1 MRFFRAVTALVW
13 LLVSGAVATD
23 NGLTDVVSWDKYSL
37 SVNNTRVF
45 IYSAEF
51 HYQRLPNP
59 DLWLD
64 VLQKFKANGFNTV
77 RRDKSIYFFWSYHSA
92 SEGVFDFETA
102 GKNIQRLFDDCKA
115 AGLYV
120 IARAGPYCNAE
131 TNGGG
136 LALWG
141 SDGRFGKIRTS
152 DENYYKGWL
161 PFITEVGKIIA
172 ANQITNGGPVI
183 LNQVENEYQETV
195 YQANNTA
202 VVYMEQIKKAFKD
215 AGVVVPLTHN
225 EKGMRSRSWS
235 TDYNDVGGAVNVYG
249 LDSYPGGLSCT
260 DPTVGFNVVRTYFQ
274 WFQNYS
280 FTQPSYLAEFEGG
293 WFSNWGSQTFY
304 DQCAS
309 EHDPGFAD
317 VYYKNNIGQRVT
329 LLSLYM
335 TYGGT
340 NWGHS
345 AAPQV
350 YTSYDYSAP
359 LRETR
364 EQWSK
369 LFQTKLISL
378 FTRVSSELLK
388 VEMVGNGTGY
398 QLSSTSAFSWVLRNP
413 DTQTGFTVVQ
423 QASTKSMTPIQFDV
437 TLNTTAGAVT
447 VPGVVLNGRQS
458 KILVS
463 DYTFGKHTLL
473 YSSADVATYGV
484 FDNEVLVF
492 YLQEGQTGQFAFK
505 NEGNLTFEVH
515 GDTDVTETNNGNH
528 TACTWKQVAGSTAVK
543 FSNGV
548 LVYLLEQKTAWRF
561 WAPATTS
568 NPTVE
573 PDEQLFVL
581 GPYLVRSAS
590 ISHGV
595 LHVSGDNDRA
605 TTIEAYVGDKP
616 IETID
621 WNGIR
626 LPATKTAYGS
636 FTAAIPGA
644 EDRTVALPELKN
656 WRSAD
661 ALPEASRD
669 YDDSRWVVCNK
680 TTTPSPYA
688 PITLPV
694 LYSSDYGFYSGAKIY
709 RGYFD
714 GANATSVN
722 ITASGGLAFG
732 WSAWLNGQPIGGDVG
747 SASATT
753 TNKTLA
759 LPRAALRATDN
770 VLTVVVD
777 YHGHDQ
783 ASTGQGINNPRGI
796 LGAQLQP
803 GSTRTATGFKQ
814 WKLAGAAGG
823 EANIDPVRGPMNEGG
838 LHPERLGWHLPGFT
852 PSDSSWATKSPLDG
866 LSGAG
871 IAFYVT
877 TFTLN
882 IDSDLD
888 APLGVEFSAPAGTTA
903 RVMFWINGYQ
913 YGKYVPHIG
922 PQTRFPVPPGV
933 INNRGRNTIAVSLW
947 AQTDAGAKLDGLK
960 LVQYGQYQTD
970 FKFNRDWSY
979 LQPGWEDRAEYA

>member
-1 MRFFRAVTALVW
+1 MRFFTAVTALIW

-77 RRDKSIYFFWSYHSA
+77 SIYFFWSYHSA

-172 ANQITNGGPVI
+172 ANQIANGGPVI

-215 AGVVVPLTHN
+215 AGVIVPLTHN

-235 TDYNDVGGAVNVYG
+235 TDYNNVGGAINVYG

-304 DQCAS
+304 DQVRTCAS

-447 VPGVVLNGRQS
+447 VPGVTLNGRQS

-515 GDTDVTETNNGNH
+515 GDTDVTETSNGNL
-528 TACTWKQVAGSTAVK
+528 TAFTWKQVAGSTAVK

-568 NPTVE
+568 NPTVK
-573 PDEQLFVL
+573 PDEQFFVL

-661 ALPEASRD
+661 ALPEAARD

-688 PITLPV
+688 PVTLPV

-747 SASATT
+747 SAAATT

-852 PSDSSWATKSPLDG
+852 PSSSWATKSPLDG

-979 LQPGWEDRAEYA
+979 LQPGWEDRAQYA